1 MLEALL
7 GPNASP
13 ALKAEASPITHV
25 SADDPPTL
33 SLHGTDDPLVASA
46 QSVALHQ
53 VLTGAQV
60 PNRLVTVEGGT
71 HGRYWFRVSDAAAW
85 QRALVEWLNSYLQP

>member
-1 MLEALL
+1 MT
-7 GPNASP
+7 PSSP
-13 ALKAEASPITHV
+13 Y
-25 SADDPPTL
+25 
-33 SLHGTDDPLVASA
+33 A

-53 VLTGAQV
+53 VLTGARV

-71 HGRYWFRVSDAAAW
+71 HGRNWFRVSDAAAW

>member
-1 MLEALL
+1 MEALL

-33 SLHGTDDPLVASA
+33 SLHGADDSLVPSA

-53 VLTGAQV
+53 ALTAALV

-71 HGRYWFRVSDAAAW
+71 HGRNWFQVSDAAAW
-85 QRALVEWLNSYLQP
+85 QRALVEWLNSYLKP